1 MFPSLLLSGLP
12 LESTFSK
19 NTWHSCSYIVLNG
32 ATSHLLSFFFSNTCQ
47 YLKQSYRTG
56 VIVFLLRGE
65 IPSVSPLLQ
74 RRWPAKEDVY
84 PWYSTSR
91 SFGMHGMV
99 GTVSVWWVLAKPVAV
114 RGPDPVFQWR
124 ALSWRWRM
132 IDDLSLGRCCGAA
145 GPSSWPH
152 SHGHRFVTDAP
163 LSR

>member
-1 MFPSLLLSGLP
+1 MFPSLFLPGLP
-12 LESTFSK
+12 LESPGITPDL
-19 NTWHSCSYIVLNG
+19 TVVAYIVLNRT
-32 ATSHLLSFFFSNTCQ
+32 TSHLLSSSVTPVQ
-47 YLKQSYRTG
+47 DLKQSYRTG

-74 RRWPAKEDVY
+74 KRWPAKEDVY

-91 SFGMHGMV
+91 SFGMHGMA
-99 GTVSVWWVLAKPVAV
+99 GTVSVWWVLAKPVAM
-114 RGPDPVFQWR
+114 RGPDPVVQWR

-152 SHGHRFVTDAP
+152 SHGHHFVTDAP